1 VIKLKSQQT
10 QRLGLRSHSQLSP
23 LLEKCCLR
31 LSANESYQNAEAE
44 IEALT
49 GVKVSHSTQA
59 RLVNRQE
66 LPLPQAKQAVSEV
79 SVDGGK
85 VRLRGAKGEG
95 SHWRDYK
102 AVRLQGIYYN
112 ALLQDNQSL
121 IDFVNTQPLTN
132 PLVCLGDGHDGIW
145 NLVGELATPET
156 RWEILDWYHLRENL
170 YKVGGS
176 LKRLKQAETLLW
188 QGKASA
194 AIAMFA
200 DCRRKQARN
209 FCAYLTKHRARI
221 INYSYYQAEQ
231 LCSIGSGA
239 VESGV
244 KQIDRRLKISG
255 AQWHS
260 ASVNQMLQLR
270 CAYLNGL
277 LAI

>member
-1 VIKLKSQQT
+1 M
-10 QRLGLRSHSQLSP
+10 R
-23 LLEKCCLR
+23 
-31 LSANESYQNAEAE
+31 
-44 IEALT
+44 
-49 GVKVSHSTQA
+49 
-59 RLVNRQE
+59 
-66 LPLPQAKQAVSEV
+66 
-79 SVDGGK
+79 
-85 VRLRGAKGEG
+85 
-95 SHWRDYK
+95 
-102 AVRLQGIYYN
+102 
-112 ALLQDNQSL
+112 
-121 IDFVNTQPLTN
+121 VNTQPLVN

-145 NLVGELATPET
+145 NLVAELATPES
-156 RWEILDWYHLRENL
+156 RWEILDWYHLSENL

-176 LKRLKQAETLLW
+176 LKRLKQTEALLW
-188 QGKASA
+188 QGKAEA
-194 AIAMFA
+194 ATAMFA

-231 LCSIGSGA
+231 ICSIGSGA

-255 AQWHS
+255 AQWHP